1 MDGVR
6 YFVLPG
12 VDNPEGLVR
21 SDDRGLEPE
30 YLTPDGAWILQPAL
44 LRYTIEADT
53 QADEVDEATAAGVA
67 AALGLPAALVP
78 PDAIEPISG
87 AQR

>member
-1 MDGVR
+1 MR

-12 VDNPEGLVR
+12 VDNPSGLVR

-30 YLTPDGAWILQPAL
+30 YLDRDGAWILERNL
-44 LRYTIEADT
+44 LRYTMLADAG
-53 QADEVDEATAAGVA
+53 ADEVDEATARAVA
-67 AALGLPAALVP
+67 ARIAGRHGGP
-78 PDAIEPISG
+78 PDAIEPTWG